1 MLLKASTRLTWRA
14 ERREQVGA
22 GGGAEEA
29 GTCWAAGG
37 MAAGAGGSSWFHKVE
52 LA

>member
-1 MLLKASTRLTWRA
+1 MLLKASRRLTWRV
-14 ERREQVGA
+14 ERTEQAGA
-22 GGGAEEA
+22 GGGAVEA

-37 MAAGAGGSSWFHKVE
+37 VAAGGGGSSWFHNVE